1 MSAPRRLCALAA
13 LADGVATLIEQP
25 GQPLEE
31 TLVVVR
37 QGDRVAA
44 FVNCCPHM
52 GFSLDWKPERLVVGR
67 GTYLRCIHHGAVF
80 RIADGVCVA
89 GPCERERLTSVPVE
103 IIDGEVRL
111 AAETATSA

>member
-31 TLVVVR
+31 TLLVVR

-103 IIDGEVRL
+103 IVDGEVRL
-111 AAETATSA
+111 AVEPATSA

>member
-1 MSAPRRLCALAA
+1 VSAPRRLCALAA